1 MDLFNTL
8 DCVKICAPMV
18 RYSKLPFRVLV
29 RQYGC
34 DLAFSPMILA
44 DSFYNSQKARDSEF
58 VTAEDDRP
66 LIVQFAAKESIHFSE
81 SAAMVEKYSDGVD
94 LNCGCPQKW
103 ALQEGI
109 GACLIDNPEFVSD
122 VVKQTRRK
130 VTNSN
135 FSVSV
140 KIRIHDDIRR
150 TVDLCRQVEAAGV
163 SFMSVHGR
171 TRTQRGHP
179 VNLQAIKTIRESLNI
194 PLVANGDIKS
204 VEDVQQVQEMTG
216 VAGVMA
222 ARGLLENPAMYSG
235 HSITPNECV
244 RDWVDIAME
253 RGTSFTTLHHH
264 LIYMLEKSLPKS
276 ERRLFNSLASTSAVI
291 NYVQQYLN
299 QSDQFNIDWP

>member
-1 MDLFNTL
+1 MELFESS

-34 DLAFSPMILA
+34 DVAFSPMILA

-81 SAAMVEKYSDGVD
+81 SARLVEKYSDGVD

-109 GACLIDNPEFVSD
+109 GACLIDNPEFVAD
-122 VVKQTRRK
+122 AVKQTRRK
-130 VTNSN
+130 VTNPK

-140 KIRIHDDIRR
+140 KIRIHDDLRK
-150 TVDLCRQVEAAGV
+150 TVDLCRQVENAGV
-163 SFMSVHGR
+163 SFISVHGR
-171 TRTQRGHP
+171 TRTQRGEP
-179 VNLQAIKTIRESLNI
+179 VNLEAIRTICESVSI
-194 PLVANGDIKS
+194 PVIANGDIKCMD
-204 VEDVQQVQEMTG
+204 DVQRVQKITG
-216 VAGVMA
+216 VKGVMA
-222 ARGLLENPAMYSG
+222 ARGLLENPAMYAG
-235 HSITPNECV
+235 YDITPDSCV
-244 RDWVDIAME
+244 QDWLDIALN
-253 RGTSFTTLHHH
+253 RGTSYATFHHH

-276 ERRLFNSLASTSAVI
+276 ERRLFNSLASTSAVL
-291 NYVQQYLN
+291 NYVQNYLERDN
-299 QSDQFNIDWP
+299 KITL